1 MGDMVCLCGKAYA
14 DPINMYTQEKD
25 PFWAC
30 QQKCLADRAQRPTHD
45 EVSKHN
51 ADMTY
56 GIGKR
61 IWGK

>member
-14 DPINMYTQEKD
+14 DPINMYTKEED

-30 QQKCLADRAQRPTHD
+30 QRKCLSDKSKRPSYE
-45 EVSKHN
+45 EVQKHN
-51 ADMTY
+51 DNHEY
-56 GIGKR
+56 KLGGR